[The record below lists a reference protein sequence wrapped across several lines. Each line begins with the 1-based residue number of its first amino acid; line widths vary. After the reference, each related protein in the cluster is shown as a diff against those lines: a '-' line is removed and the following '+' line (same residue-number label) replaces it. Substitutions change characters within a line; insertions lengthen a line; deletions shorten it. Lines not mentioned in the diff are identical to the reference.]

1 MDPLNKCQICTLVYR
16 KSFQPFIEG
25 QSQDRTN
32 IMGFPLKSQLA
43 FSPFKVI
50 LREWERG
57 GRSHKLHWFWF
68 NIWNTNHKKTCNYRR
83 HYMFTLIIAFYPNCW
98 ILYRSL
104 QNPDQRVLCESCLH
118 LIHIVLSYVDH
129 WCQCIVSRLLHRIQ
143 IFVSDLYRYIV
154 LG

>member
-32 IMGFPLKSQLA
+32 IMGSPLKSQLA

-57 GRSHKLHWFWF
+57 GRSHKLHWSWF
-68 NIWNTNHKKTCNYRR
+68 NIWNTYTSENIHANTKDITELLN
-83 HYMFTLIIAFYPNCW
+83 LIWIIASYPDHYIIW
-98 ILYRSL
+98 IRGYYVDIVCILTTLFHLICILCGSL
-104 QNPDQRVLCESCLH
+104 QSN
-118 LIHIVLSYVDH
+118 Y
-129 WCQCIVSRLLHRIQ
+129 
-143 IFVSDLYRYIV
+143 
-154 LG
+154 